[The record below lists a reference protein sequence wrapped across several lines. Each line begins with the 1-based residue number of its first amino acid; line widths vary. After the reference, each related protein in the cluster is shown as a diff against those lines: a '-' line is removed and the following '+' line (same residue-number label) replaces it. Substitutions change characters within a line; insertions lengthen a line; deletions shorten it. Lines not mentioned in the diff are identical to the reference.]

1 MEIIQSGRGPDVTQ
15 TLAIALIALS
25 VIAAWWDI
33 RHRRIP
39 NWLTLSGLV
48 IAFALR
54 SAGGL
59 GSVTAGILG
68 AALAF
73 GLALPFFSVGGLGGG
88 DVKLLAAVGAFL
100 GPAQLVLALV
110 VMAVTGGVMAVV
122 TIVRHRAYKKTLVN
136 VRTILSS
143 GFGSGKRRGKGSLAM
158 PTVSSPDAL
167 TIPYGVAI
175 ALGATAGAVVALGVA
190 S

>member
-1 MEIIQSGRGPDVTQ
+1 MTQ
-15 TLAIALIALS
+15 MLAIALIALS
-25 VIAAWWDI
+25 VVAAWWDI

-39 NWLTLSGLV
+39 NWLIIAGLV
-48 IAFALR
+48 VAFALR
-54 SAGGL
+54 GAAGL

-73 GLALPFFSVGGLGGG
+73 GLALPLFSVGGLGGG

-100 GPAQLVLALV
+100 GPAHLALALV
-110 VMAVTGGVMAVV
+110 VMAFAGGMMAVV
-122 TIVRHRAYKKTLVN
+122 TVVRHRAYKKTLLN
-136 VRTILSS
+136 LRTIVSTGLA
-143 GFGSGKRRGKGSLAM
+143 GGKRRSKGSLVL
-158 PTVSSPDAL
+158 PTVRSPDAL

-175 ALGATAGAVVALGVA
+175 ALGATAGAVVALGVV